1 MRTKHLIA
9 TLLMTVMLSAGG
21 ASAQS
26 SGDVRVRA
34 QVIVTAP
41 SIARRQSVQDLVE
54 DLQAAGFTYIEIRR
68 TFLGRARIIAYSAT
82 EMREVVLNPTT
93 GEVLRDLVQESPDD
107 VRGKAN
113 NRAAAAAQNGNKG
126 GNGNNNNAGGAD
138 RD

>member
-93 GEVLRDLVQESPDD
+93 GEVLRDLVQESADD
-107 VRGKAN
+107 IRGKAN
-113 NRAAAAAQNGNKG
+113 NRAAAQNGNKG